1 MFRSKILVGSL
12 VTITSL
18 SALVLTSTTAN
29 AEGEPYSE
37 TYTKSALIRVTT
49 SCTMSGT
56 VNTPHL
62 STISAGSYAEI
73 TGETEIST
81 VCNDNGG
88 FAVYAI
94 GFTNDTDGKN
104 VMTNGTAAND
114 IATGTARTGE
124 TSNWAMKLTAVQDG
138 DNTPTIENG
147 YSAFSVVPNSYVKVA
162 SYPSVTAPSKEVAFT
177 THYAAYISMS
187 QPAGTYEGQVKYVMV
202 HPASASP
209 EPDNKDPLDPEKD
222 ITKGTNH
229 PCMNLGD
236 GSTCDDTDGDGV
248 GDTLVFP
255 GNSLLRAF
263 EIAYTT
269 AEKPMYIE
277 DANTDI
283 GWRPMVESD
292 YATVGGK
299 EVRFAMQDIK
309 MTLDGTV
316 NGTKVCAAAAS
327 SVVNVATHEHTYVD
341 EGVVMDLRD
350 GKSYWIAKLADGRC
364 WMTQNLDLDLIHENN
379 DANARYTHD
388 NTDIG
393 WGSDTS
399 TMSWNPAHST
409 GALSSFVFSYGSPTF
424 SPYSVDV
431 GDWYWIGNWNN
442 NGVDTYYRTTSYRH
456 DFVNDGADQY
466 FSQTPFAGNGA
477 HGHVGN
483 YYNWAAAVASNDVSA
498 YTTSTFDTPAN
509 SPQNSICPAGW
520 RMPLITTYQY
530 GAVGNNEY
538 NNLYWLSFGYNSY
551 NGFDDYY
558 LTAAPFYYVRAG
570 LVAGETPTVTAGR
583 EGYYRSNA
591 FKQIT
596 TYDRSAYVANFQGYP
611 NGGYVYVDNQNSIS
625 SGLSVRC
632 IAR

>member
-1 MFRSKILVGSL
+1 M
-12 VTITSL
+12 
-18 SALVLTSTTAN
+18 SA
-29 AEGEPYSE
+29 
-37 TYTKSALIRVTT
+37 
-49 SCTMSGT
+49 
-56 VNTPHL
+56 
-62 STISAGSYAEI
+62 
-73 TGETEIST
+73 
-81 VCNDNGG
+81 VCNDAGG
-88 FAVYAI
+88 FGIYAI
-94 GFTNDTDGKN
+94 GYTGDTDGNNKLVKSDDSSVFIN
-104 VMTNGTAAND
+104 
-114 IATGTARTGE
+114 TGLAESGD
-124 TSNWAMKLTAVQDG
+124 TSAWAMKLTAIE
-138 DNTPTIENG
+138 NTATPTIEND
-147 YSAFSVVPNSYVKVA
+147 YDDYNLVPDDYVKVA
-162 SYPSVTAPSKEVAFT
+162 SYPSTTTASASSMFKSY
-177 THYAAYISMS
+177 YAAYVSTS
-187 QPAGTYEGQVKYVMV
+187 QLAGTYNGKVKYVMV
-202 HPASASP
+202 HPGSEAP
-209 EPDNKDPLDPEKD
+209 EPPEPGDKDPLDPNKD
-222 ITKGTNH
+222 ITEDTNH

-236 GSTCDDTDGDGV
+236 GSTCDDTDDDGV

-269 AEKPMYIE
+269 AGKPMYIE

-283 GWRPMVESD
+283 GWRPMVASD

-309 MTLDGTV
+309 MTLDGAA

-327 SVVNVATHEHTYVD
+327 SVANVATHEYSYVD

-409 GALSSFVFSYGSPTF
+409 GALSSFVYSYGSPTF

-466 FSQTPFAGNGA
+466 FSQTPFAGNGV

-538 NNLYWLSFGYNSY
+538 NNLYWLSFGYDSY
-551 NGFDDYY
+551 DGFDDYY

-591 FKQIT
+591 FKQIN
-596 TYDRSAYVANFQGYP
+596 TYDRYAYVANFQGYP